1 MYLAKYMRVLVRSR
15 TGERK
20 KEKEAGDEN
29 LGTLWEAWRHVGSQ
43 GIHNTTPSPFEISS
57 RDWIGRRSAAK
68 GSSSSCSWGG
78 IEGLQGLSRAREFA
92 VISGVPCR
100 IVGPASLLDAKLEK
114 VLAAAVEARI
124 EDSLDFILFVGGVFG
139 GYYRIW

>member
-43 GIHNTTPSPFEISS
+43 GIHNISDAI
-57 RDWIGRRSAAK
+57 RKD
-68 GSSSSCSWGG
+68 
-78 IEGLQGLSRAREFA
+78 LQGFVKEIVLSTQEA
-92 VISGVPCR
+92 V
-100 IVGPASLLDAKLEK
+100 
-114 VLAAAVEARI
+114 
-124 EDSLDFILFVGGVFG
+124 F
-139 GYYRIW
+139 